1 MLLYH
6 FWAIEML
13 SVNVNV
19 NVIGTWICAEIVNG
33 IVTWTLS
40 ATWNEICVVATGIV
54 I

>member
-6 FWAIEML
+6 FWVIEIE
-13 SVNVNV
+13 SVNV

-33 IVTWTLS
+33 IATWTLS
-40 ATWNEICVVATGIV
+40 VTWNAICVVAIGIV